1 MLQNFQSV
9 FYHFG
14 TLCIEYLKAKENVS
28 KGSFF
33 LKLGFKASFP
43 QKKKAIWSWIINK
56 HIGYE
61 KSSPI

>member
-1 MLQNFQSV
+1 MVRHTLKILQQMLRNFQSV

-33 LKLGFKASFP
+33 FKLGFKASFP
-43 QKKKAIWSWIINK
+43 
-56 HIGYE
+56 
-61 KSSPI
+61 